1 MVRTIRAAG
10 AAVLAAVALVGT
22 AAGDE
27 PKGAGPK
34 TEPPG
39 VPLTLTVTGK
49 AKYTF
54 DPAPLTAEAYKK
66 AIDDASKETK
76 KGPGGFGP
84 GFGGKGLPAPPTVDL
99 VVELKNTSDKA
110 VSVWS
115 KGDPV
120 VLTLNLAGKGAYNLD
135 PPIAMTLE
143 FRIPQAIALDAGK
156 SHSFPVKQLKSG
168 SRGATHW
175 SYWTGPG
182 EYDLTATL
190 KTGVQPV
197 PKGAMENDGF
207 GVVTVTSPAFKLSVE
222 GK

>member
-10 AAVLAAVALVGT
+10 AAVLAAVALAGT

-27 PKGAGPK
+27 PAGAGPK
-34 TEPPG
+34 TVPPG

-66 AIDDASKETK
+66 AVEDAAKPGK
-76 KGPGGFGP
+76 KLG
-84 GFGGKGLPAPPTVDL
+84 GFGGKALPAPPAVDL
-99 VVELKNTSDKA
+99 AVELKNTSDKA
-110 VSVWS
+110 LTVWA

-143 FRIPQAIALDAGK
+143 FRIPEAISLGAGK
-156 SHSFPVKQLKSG
+156 SHTFAVKQLKSG
-168 SRGATHW
+168 MRGATHW
-175 SYWTGPG
+175 SYWTAPG

-207 GVVTVTSPAFKLSVE
+207 GMVTVTSPAFKLTVE